1 MQFLAHRMYCSLMA
15 ENSSCPAVSRTAS
28 SKSERVF
35 KKFIFILS
43 SRPTV

>member
-28 SKSERVF
+28 KGERVF